1 MQLPSKKVYTQ
12 CLSRIS
18 RRAFVMF
25 IVYTRWLG
33 QAKGGLWNPTFWP
46 KIELGGGM
54 NNYPTPWGFYYRK
67 GDNQGRVQALGEWYA
82 AKRFILLRF
91 RGES

>member
-1 MQLPSKKVYTQ
+1 MVFRTPL
-12 CLSRIS
+12 
-18 RRAFVMF
+18 F
-25 IVYTRWLG
+25 G
-33 QAKGGLWNPTFWP
+33 P
-46 KIELGGGM
+46 KNELGGGM
-54 NNYPTPWGFYYRK
+54 NNYPTPGGFYYRK